1 MKHNRR
7 RRRPPRRI
15 WKTKKFADAEQLRDV
30 PTLYKTQTAA
40 VACVRPAWHT
50 MVPERGER
58 ERGEFHFALPTEKMS
73 VLQSSFHGHWVYE
86 RCGDVQF
93 VYEVCVN
100 DMYTVQGSVKMK
112 MKTL

>member
-1 MKHNRR
+1 MSCLAHHGT
-7 RRRPPRRI
+7 
-15 WKTKKFADAEQLRDV
+15 WEG
-30 PTLYKTQTAA
+30 
-40 VACVRPAWHT
+40 
-50 MVPERGER
+50 GER

-73 VLQSSFHGHWVYE
+73 VLQSSFRGHWVYE